1 MIPLETISPLE
12 TLRSDFAVFRS
23 RYGTRAR
30 VPKHLRQAVFAAID
44 SGLEPR
50 EVSKALGLSRNQ
62 IAFWRRGKAP
72 VKPAAEIDG
81 PPRILSVNSPGAEA
95 SSGFRISY
103 KSKRL
108 SLEFTI

>member
-1 MIPLETISPLE
+1 MIPLETISSLE

-30 VPKHLRQAVFAAID
+30 VPKPLRQAVFAAID
-44 SGLEPR
+44 SGLEPK
-50 EVSKALGLSRNQ
+50 EVAKALGLSRNQ

-72 VKPAAEIDG
+72 VKPVTQIDSA
-81 PPRILSVNSPGAEA
+81 PRILSVSSSGPEM
-95 SSGFRISY
+95 SSGFRVSY

-108 SLEFTI
+108 SLDFTI

>member
-1 MIPLETISPLE
+1 MIPSETISSLE

-30 VPKHLRQAVFAAID
+30 VPKHLRHAVFAAIE

-62 IAFWRRGKAP
+62 VGYWRRGKAAAKP
-72 VKPAAEIDG
+72 VTQIDA
-81 PPRILSVNSPGAEA
+81 PPRILSVSAPEPEM

-108 SLEFTI
+108 SLDFTI